1 MKKNSFKILAEAM
14 FAGKL
19 GDLPIPSLRC
29 RTLKKEELT
38 RLVKEEFREAQDLQD
53 IKVQEGGFE
62 NVELASEINWAK
74 TLKMKEA
81 FKK

>member
-1 MKKNSFKILAEAM
+1 MKTTTFKKLATAM
-14 FAGKL
+14 ALGKL
-19 GDLPIPSLRC
+19 GNLPIPSLKYRK
-29 RTLKKEELT
+29 LQKEELS
-38 RLVKEEFREAQDLQD
+38 RIVKEEFKEASELQD

-62 NVELASEINWAK
+62 NVELANEINWAK